1 MQGLAFANVLPRF
14 VSRVNVLKRCAC
26 RLSGEGE
33 RLDLRAPLKTYFGLA
48 NFREGQEQV
57 IEKLV
62 NGKSAVAV
70 FPTAGGKSLCYQ
82 LPAVMF
88 DGLTVVVS
96 PLLSLMRN
104 QVDYL
109 SGKQIPAAMVSS
121 AQSPAEVDEIY
132 EKLRNNEIKLLY
144 CSPERFYDDRFLS
157 ALKKVQISMFAVDE
171 AHCISEWGHSF
182 RPLYT
187 RVATMANMV
196 GAERC
201 LALTAT
207 ATLPVISDIRNDF
220 GIAAEDTVSLP
231 FHRPNLQLKVSV
243 IPGFSERLEYLYQ
256 VISERPR
263 GSVIVYVMLQST
275 AEQVAQYLQERGIDA
290 EFYHAGMNGQ
300 AREVLESRFQN
311 DLHVIVA
318 TIAFGMGIDK
328 ADVRYVYHFNV
339 AKSIEAYSQETGRAG
354 RDGLPSICET
364 FFDPDDVQRAKELI
378 NTNLEANREL
388 EHSLEEILDNGT
400 AQPGN
405 VVAMPN
411 DYRLKVG
418 QELLAY
424 AFKKEGFADEQA
436 PVYKEYSINVPSGT
450 EDSLLDL
457 SDTTRRIL
465 QHSRKWRKTIKV
477 ERDVSLENGFT
488 DGQIIDGIQE
498 IQERSPFDVKP
509 RGRIRR
515 FLPKKPFTAKEATSS
530 TLTVM
535 KNRNAQDHER
545 IDHLARIFLSNE
557 CVPKQI
563 AAHFATEMESCGQ
576 CTACMGGM
584 H

>member
-1 MQGLAFANVLPRF
+1 
-14 VSRVNVLKRCAC
+14 
-26 RLSGEGE
+26 
-33 RLDLRAPLKTYFGLA
+33 
-48 NFREGQEQV
+48 
-57 IEKLV
+57 
-62 NGKSAVAV
+62 
-70 FPTAGGKSLCYQ
+70 
-82 LPAVMF
+82 
-88 DGLTVVVS
+88 
-96 PLLSLMRN
+96 
-104 QVDYL
+104 
-109 SGKQIPAAMVSS
+109 
-121 AQSPAEVDEIY
+121 
-132 EKLRNNEIKLLY
+132 
-144 CSPERFYDDRFLS
+144 
-157 ALKKVQISMFAVDE
+157 
-171 AHCISEWGHSF
+171 
-182 RPLYT
+182 
-187 RVATMANMV
+187 
-196 GAERC
+196 
-201 LALTAT
+201 
-207 ATLPVISDIRNDF
+207 
-220 GIAAEDTVSLP
+220 
-231 FHRPNLQLKVSV
+231 
-243 IPGFSERLEYLYQ
+243 
-256 VISERPR
+256 
-263 GSVIVYVMLQST
+263 
-275 AEQVAQYLQERGIDA
+275 
-290 EFYHAGMNGQ
+290 
-300 AREVLESRFQN
+300 
-311 DLHVIVA
+311 
-318 TIAFGMGIDK
+318 
-328 ADVRYVYHFNV
+328 
-339 AKSIEAYSQETGRAG
+339 
-354 RDGLPSICET
+354 
-364 FFDPDDVQRAKELI
+364 
-378 NTNLEANREL
+378 
-388 EHSLEEILDNGT
+388 
-400 AQPGN
+400 
-405 VVAMPN
+405 MPN